1 VKHCRV
7 LLSRRAADFANILGV
22 NRLILLNKPRFGVHS
37 HLSFP
42 SENRRG
48 KWFSGKKMNFFSFR
62 TLFVLCSFTPDSL
75 SAKQTEG
82 RVVFI

>member
-1 VKHCRV
+1 MLV
-7 LLSRRAADFANILGV
+7 
-22 NRLILLNKPRFGVHS
+22 LLNKPRFGVHG

-48 KWFSGKKMNFFSFR
+48 KWFSGKKMNFLSFR
-62 TLFVLCSFTPDSL
+62 TLFVLRSFTGDSV
-75 SAKQTEG
+75 SENQTEG